1 MLLAEYRFCYK
12 KGKLGY
18 AKSHAAYIL
27 REENYTS
34 RKEELVYKET
44 GNMEMF
50 DGTSAVKFWEYA
62 DTYERANSV
71 VYREIEVNI
80 PNEFNHEQA
89 KELINNFVKK
99 ELGEKYI
106 YTYAIHESYN
116 SDGEK
121 NLHCHLMF
129 SERELDGINR
139 ELSQF
144 FKRANSKEP
153 EKGGAEKNREWQD
166 KSRLLELRKSWEIE
180 SNNLLE
186 KYGFEARVDCRSLLD
201 IRRELLEKEMFDD
214 AEKYNRVPV
223 NISGKILYKVDRKI
237 PLNEKETEKYNN
249 FLKAKKI
256 RIEKIMEKEYKDLI
270 TNVEKLEKQD
280 TRENALNII
289 TRGKYFKLK
298 KSYFAIIRKYEEDP
312 KNKNLLNEKVN
323 LENQIDVLKN
333 SVNKSG
339 KYINICKELESNR
352 IRDLEKTKNLLVN
365 KFGEKYYKDLKIS
378 IEKLEKQD
386 SRENAINVITRG
398 KYFKLKR
405 THFAIVKKYENY
417 PRYES
422 LLNEKINLE
431 KQIDALKNSVVK
443 SEKYINISEEFE
455 LNRLKKLEEAKNL
468 LINKFTEKY
477 YKDLKADIEKLEK
490 KDSKENALNI
500 VTKGKYFKLKKS
512 YFAIVK
518 KHKEYP
524 ENETLLNEKIN
535 LEKQID
541 ALKNSVNKSI
551 KYANISEELEL
562 KRIRDLEETKNLLE
576 NKFGEKYFSK
586 AEEKIVNKYKDTDR
600 LNLKIKE
607 QILLSEDP
615 EEKAINVLT
624 DYKYNRELVVNFNMQ
639 NQKILLE
646 KQYQEATLF
655 NPGEVKNIRDKI
667 SEYDKNIELSKKS
680 LLNMINNI
688 GKNKLEELSKKIK
701 DNKELEL
708 KVIREIISE
717 DKITLTGFSY
727 EKERLELLN
736 KHSSLEKI
744 YNKENSKEERNNK
757 KLYNLSLEIGAIE
770 NLLNNEYRITKNTE
784 ELINKNLNRINRDI
798 ERNNNR
804 IKVADDTITKVNNII
819 KAHSKKHNLSGVEI
833 VAIGRLSKNKYW
845 KLYKQ
850 QKELKREISKEEKA
864 LQNMGPI
871 SFGKNVLKKSIAL
884 HKQELIFLNNKE
896 KEIVKRYKNN
906 PNFKKEIEKVNQYY
920 TKVLKDCTNISIRL
934 KQENKV
940 NYKLK
945 SNVINHE
952 KAVTTMTR
960 IPKRSRSKG
969 YTRSFSPG
977 SLRRNI
983 NNLVIVDNAEIRSN
997 LDINLKTEKEK
1008 EYEWER

>member
-1 MLLAEYRFCYK
+1 MAEYRFCYK

-18 AKSHAAYIL
+18 AKNHAAYIL
-27 REENYTS
+27 REENYAS
-34 RKEELVYKET
+34 RKEELVYKES

-116 SDGEK
+116 NDGEK

-129 SERELDGINR
+129 SERELDGIDR

-186 KYGFEARVDCRSLLD
+186 KYGFEARVDCRSLRD

-223 NISGKILYKVDRKI
+223 NISGKILYKVDRN
-237 PLNEKETEKYNN
+237 LSLDEKETEKYND

-256 RIEKIMEKEYKDLI
+256 RIEKIREREYKDLKAEI
-270 TNVEKLEKQD
+270 EKLEKQD
-280 TRENALNII
+280 SKERALNIV
-289 TRGKYFKLK
+289 TKGEYFKLK
-298 KSYFAIIRKYEEDP
+298 KSYFAIRKKSKVYP
-312 KNKNLLNEKVN
+312 KNKTLLNEKNN
-323 LENQIDVLKN
+323 LEKQIEILKSN
-333 SVNKSG
+333 VDKSI
-339 KYINICKELESNR
+339 KYINICKQLELNR
-352 IRDLEKTKNLLVN
+352 IRDLEK
-365 KFGEKYYKDLKIS
+365 
-378 IEKLEKQD
+378 
-386 SRENAINVITRG
+386 
-398 KYFKLKR
+398 
-405 THFAIVKKYENY
+405 
-417 PRYES
+417 
-422 LLNEKINLE
+422 
-431 KQIDALKNSVVK
+431 
-443 SEKYINISEEFE
+443 
-455 LNRLKKLEEAKNL
+455 
-468 LINKFTEKY
+468 
-477 YKDLKADIEKLEK
+477 
-490 KDSKENALNI
+490 
-500 VTKGKYFKLKKS
+500 
-512 YFAIVK
+512 
-518 KHKEYP
+518 
-524 ENETLLNEKIN
+524 
-535 LEKQID
+535 
-541 ALKNSVNKSI
+541 
-551 KYANISEELEL
+551 
-562 KRIRDLEETKNLLE
+562 IRDLFE
-576 NKFGEKYFSK
+576 NKFDERYFTK
-586 AEEKIVNKYKDTDR
+586 AEEKIVNKYKDASR

-607 QILLSEDP
+607 QILLSEDY

-624 DYKYNRELVVNFNMQ
+624 DYKYNKELVTNFNMQ

-646 KQYQEATLF
+646 KEYQKSTLF
-655 NPGEVKNIRDKI
+655 NPGEVKNIRGKI
-667 SEYDKNIELSKKS
+667 SEYNKNIESSKSS
-680 LLNMINNI
+680 LLNMIDNI
-688 GKNKLEELSKKIK
+688 DKNKLKELSKKIQ
-701 DNKELEL
+701 DNTKLEL
-708 KVIREIISE
+708 KVIGEIISK
-717 DKITLTGFSY
+717 DKITLTDFSY

-744 YNKENSKEERNNK
+744 YNKENLKEESNSK

-770 NLLNNEYRITKNTE
+770 NLLNNEYRVTKNTE
-784 ELINKNLNRINRDI
+784 ELIHKNLNKINRNI

-804 IKVADDTITKVNNII
+804 IKVADDTITRVNNIM
-819 KAHSKKHNLSGVEI
+819 KAHNKKYNLSGAEI

-850 QKELKREISKEEKA
+850 QKELRKEISRKEKA
-864 LQNMGPI
+864 LQEMGVI
-871 SFGKNVLKKSIAL
+871 SFGRSVLKKNIEL
-884 HKQELIFLNNKE
+884 HKEKLVSLNNEE
-896 KEIVKRYKNN
+896 KELVKRYRNTS
-906 PNFKKEIEKVNQYY
+906 NFKKEVEKLNQYY
-920 TKVLKDCTNISIRL
+920 TKILKDYTSVSIHL

-945 SNVINHE
+945 SNVVNHE
-952 KAVTTMTR
+952 KSITTIAK

-969 YTRSFSPG
+969 YTRSFSPRSVRG
-977 SLRRNI
+977 NI
-983 NNLVIVDNAEIRSN
+983 NNLLIVDSAEIRSN

>member
-1 MLLAEYRFCYK
+1 MAEYRFCYK

-18 AKSHAAYIL
+18 AKNHAAYIL
-27 REENYTS
+27 REENYAS
-34 RKEELVYKET
+34 RKEELVYKES

-80 PNEFNHEQA
+80 PNEFNYEQA

-116 SDGEK
+116 NDGEK

-144 FKRANSKEP
+144 FKRANSKDRN
-153 EKGGAEKNREWQD
+153 KGGAEKNRKWQD

-180 SNNLLE
+180 SNILLE
-186 KYGFEARVDCRSLLD
+186 KYGFEARVDCRSLRD

-214 AEKYNRVPV
+214 AEKYNRIPV
-223 NISGKILYKVDRKI
+223 NISGKILYKVDRNI
-237 PLNEKETEKYNN
+237 SLNEKETEKYNE

-256 RIEKIMEKEYKDLI
+256 RIEKIREKEYKDL
-270 TNVEKLEKQD
+270 
-280 TRENALNII
+280 
-289 TRGKYFKLK
+289 
-298 KSYFAIIRKYEEDP
+298 
-312 KNKNLLNEKVN
+312 KNN
-323 LENQIDVLKN
+323 
-333 SVNKSG
+333 
-339 KYINICKELESNR
+339 
-352 IRDLEKTKNLLVN
+352 
-365 KFGEKYYKDLKIS
+365 

-386 SRENAINVITRG
+386 S
-398 KYFKLKR
+398 
-405 THFAIVKKYENY
+405 
-417 PRYES
+417 
-422 LLNEKINLE
+422 
-431 KQIDALKNSVVK
+431 
-443 SEKYINISEEFE
+443 
-455 LNRLKKLEEAKNL
+455 
-468 LINKFTEKY
+468 
-477 YKDLKADIEKLEK
+477 
-490 KDSKENALNI
+490 KERALNI
-500 VTKGKYFKLKKS
+500 VTKGEYFKLKKT
-512 YFAIVK
+512 YFAVIK
-518 KHKEYP
+518 KSKTYSK
-524 ENETLLNEKIN
+524 NKTLLNEKIN
-535 LEKQID
+535 LEKQIEV
-541 ALKNSVNKSI
+541 LKSSVEKSV
-551 KYANISEELEL
+551 KYINICKQLEL
-562 KRIRDLEETKNLLE
+562 NRIRDLEKAKNLFE
-576 NKFGEKYFSK
+576 NKFDEKYFTK
-586 AEEKIVNKYKDTDR
+586 TEEKIVNKYKDTSK

-607 QILLSEDP
+607 QILLSENY

-624 DYKYNRELVVNFNMQ
+624 DYKYNRELITNFNIQ
-639 NQKILLE
+639 NQKKLLE

-655 NPGEVKNIRDKI
+655 NPGELKNIRDKI
-667 SEYDKNIELSKKS
+667 SECNKKIELSKNY
-680 LLNMINNI
+680 LLNMIDNI
-688 GKNKLEELSKKIK
+688 DKNKLDALTTKIK
-701 DNKELEL
+701 DNTELEL
-708 KVIREIISE
+708 KVIREITSK
-717 DKITLTGFSY
+717 DKIILTDLSY

-744 YNKENSKEERNNK
+744 YNKEHLKEESSSK

-784 ELINKNLNRINRDI
+784 KLIHKNLHKINRDI

-804 IKVADDTITKVNNII
+804 IKVANDTITRVNNIM
-819 KAHSKKHNLSGVEI
+819 KAHSKKYNLSGVEI
-833 VAIGRLSKNKYW
+833 VAIGRLSKNRYW

-850 QKELKREISKEEKA
+850 QKELRKEITKKEKA
-864 LQNMGPI
+864 LQEMGAI
-871 SFGKNVLKKSIAL
+871 SFGKSVLKKSIEL
-884 HKQELIFLNNKE
+884 HKQKLVSLNNEE
-896 KEIVKRYKNN
+896 KELVKRYKNN
-906 PNFKKEIEKVNQYY
+906 PNFKKEVEKVNQYY
-920 TKVLKDCTNISIRL
+920 AKVLKNYTNISIRL

-945 SNVINHE
+945 SNVINCE

-977 SLRRNI
+977 SVRGNI
-983 NNLVIVDNAEIRSN
+983 DNLSIVDNTEIKSD

>member
-1 MLLAEYRFCYK
+1 MAEYRFCYK

-18 AKSHAAYIL
+18 AKNHAAYIL
-27 REENYTS
+27 REENYAS
-34 RKEELVYKET
+34 RKEELVYKES

-116 SDGEK
+116 NDGEK

-129 SERELDGINR
+129 SERELDGIDR

-186 KYGFEARVDCRSLLD
+186 KYGFETRVDCRSLRD

-223 NISGKILYKVDRKI
+223 NISGKILYKVDRN
-237 PLNEKETEKYNN
+237 LSLDEKETEKYND

-256 RIEKIMEKEYKDLI
+256 RIEKIREREYKDLKAEI
-270 TNVEKLEKQD
+270 EKLEKQD
-280 TRENALNII
+280 SKERALNIV
-289 TRGKYFKLK
+289 TKGEYFKLK
-298 KSYFAIIRKYEEDP
+298 KSYFAIRKKSKVYP
-312 KNKNLLNEKVN
+312 KNKTLLNEKNN
-323 LENQIDVLKN
+323 LEKQIEILKSN
-333 SVNKSG
+333 ADKSI
-339 KYINICKELESNR
+339 KYINICKQLELNR
-352 IRDLEKTKNLLVN
+352 IRDLEK
-365 KFGEKYYKDLKIS
+365 
-378 IEKLEKQD
+378 
-386 SRENAINVITRG
+386 
-398 KYFKLKR
+398 
-405 THFAIVKKYENY
+405 
-417 PRYES
+417 
-422 LLNEKINLE
+422 
-431 KQIDALKNSVVK
+431 
-443 SEKYINISEEFE
+443 
-455 LNRLKKLEEAKNL
+455 
-468 LINKFTEKY
+468 
-477 YKDLKADIEKLEK
+477 
-490 KDSKENALNI
+490 
-500 VTKGKYFKLKKS
+500 
-512 YFAIVK
+512 
-518 KHKEYP
+518 
-524 ENETLLNEKIN
+524 
-535 LEKQID
+535 
-541 ALKNSVNKSI
+541 
-551 KYANISEELEL
+551 
-562 KRIRDLEETKNLLE
+562 IRDLFE
-576 NKFGEKYFSK
+576 NKFDERYFTK
-586 AEEKIVNKYKDTDR
+586 AEEKIVNKYKDASR

-607 QILLSEDP
+607 QILLSEDY

-624 DYKYNRELVVNFNMQ
+624 DYKYNKELVTNFNMQ

-646 KQYQEATLF
+646 KEYQKSTLF
-655 NPGEVKNIRDKI
+655 NPGEVKNIRGKI
-667 SEYDKNIELSKKS
+667 SEYNKNIESSKSS
-680 LLNMINNI
+680 LLNMIDNI
-688 GKNKLEELSKKIK
+688 DKNKLKELSKKIQ
-701 DNKELEL
+701 DNTKLEL
-708 KVIREIISE
+708 KVIGEIISK
-717 DKITLTGFSY
+717 DKITLTDFSY

-744 YNKENSKEERNNK
+744 YNKENLKEESNSK

-770 NLLNNEYRITKNTE
+770 NLLNNEYRVTKNTE
-784 ELINKNLNRINRDI
+784 ELIHKNLNKINRNI

-804 IKVADDTITKVNNII
+804 IKVADDTITRVNNIM
-819 KAHSKKHNLSGVEI
+819 KAHNKKYNLSGAEI

-850 QKELKREISKEEKA
+850 QKELRKEISRKEKA
-864 LQNMGPI
+864 LQEMGVI
-871 SFGKNVLKKSIAL
+871 SFGRSVLKKNIEL
-884 HKQELIFLNNKE
+884 HKEKLVSLNNEE
-896 KEIVKRYKNN
+896 KELVKRYKNTS
-906 PNFKKEIEKVNQYY
+906 NFKKEVEKLNQYY
-920 TKVLKDCTNISIRL
+920 TKILKDYTSVSIHL

-945 SNVINHE
+945 SNVANHE
-952 KAVTTMTR
+952 KSVTTIAK

-969 YTRSFSPG
+969 YTRSFSPRSVRG
-977 SLRRNI
+977 NI
-983 NNLVIVDNAEIRSN
+983 NNLLIVDSAEIRSN

>member
-1 MLLAEYRFCYK
+1 MAEYRFCYK

-18 AKSHAAYIL
+18 AKNHAAYIL
-27 REENYTS
+27 REENYAS
-34 RKEELVYKET
+34 RKEELVYKES

-116 SDGEK
+116 NDGEK

-144 FKRANSKEP
+144 FKRANSKDRN
-153 EKGGAEKNREWQD
+153 KGGAEKNRKWQD

-180 SNNLLE
+180 SNILLE
-186 KYGFEARVDCRSLLD
+186 KYGFEARVDCRSLRD

-214 AEKYNRVPV
+214 AEKYNRIPV
-223 NISGKILYKVDRKI
+223 NISGKILYKVDRNI
-237 PLNEKETEKYNN
+237 SLNEKETEKYNE

-256 RIEKIMEKEYKDLI
+256 RIEKIREKEYKDL
-270 TNVEKLEKQD
+270 
-280 TRENALNII
+280 
-289 TRGKYFKLK
+289 
-298 KSYFAIIRKYEEDP
+298 
-312 KNKNLLNEKVN
+312 KNN
-323 LENQIDVLKN
+323 
-333 SVNKSG
+333 
-339 KYINICKELESNR
+339 
-352 IRDLEKTKNLLVN
+352 
-365 KFGEKYYKDLKIS
+365 

-386 SRENAINVITRG
+386 S
-398 KYFKLKR
+398 
-405 THFAIVKKYENY
+405 
-417 PRYES
+417 
-422 LLNEKINLE
+422 
-431 KQIDALKNSVVK
+431 
-443 SEKYINISEEFE
+443 
-455 LNRLKKLEEAKNL
+455 
-468 LINKFTEKY
+468 
-477 YKDLKADIEKLEK
+477 
-490 KDSKENALNI
+490 KERALNI
-500 VTKGKYFKLKKS
+500 VTKGEYFKLKKT
-512 YFAIVK
+512 YFAVIK
-518 KHKEYP
+518 KSKTYSK
-524 ENETLLNEKIN
+524 NKTLLNEKIN
-535 LEKQID
+535 LEKQIEV
-541 ALKNSVNKSI
+541 LKSSVEKSI
-551 KYANISEELEL
+551 KYINICKQLEL
-562 KRIRDLEETKNLLE
+562 NRIRDLEKAKNLFE
-576 NKFGEKYFSK
+576 NKFDEKYFTK
-586 AEEKIVNKYKDTDR
+586 TEEKIVNKYKDTSK

-607 QILLSEDP
+607 QILLSENY

-624 DYKYNRELVVNFNMQ
+624 DYKYNRELITNFNIQ
-639 NQKILLE
+639 NQKKLLE

-655 NPGEVKNIRDKI
+655 NPGELKNIRDKI
-667 SEYDKNIELSKKS
+667 SECNKKIELSKNY
-680 LLNMINNI
+680 LLNMIDNI
-688 GKNKLEELSKKIK
+688 DKNKLDALTTKIK
-701 DNKELEL
+701 DNTELEL
-708 KVIREIISE
+708 KVIREITSK
-717 DKITLTGFSY
+717 DKIILTDLSY

-744 YNKENSKEERNNK
+744 YNKEHLKEESSSK

-784 ELINKNLNRINRDI
+784 KLIHKNLHKINRDI

-804 IKVADDTITKVNNII
+804 IKVANDTITRVNNIM
-819 KAHSKKHNLSGVEI
+819 KAHSKKYNLSGVEI
-833 VAIGRLSKNKYW
+833 VAIGRLSKNRYW

-850 QKELKREISKEEKA
+850 QKELRKEITKKEKA
-864 LQNMGPI
+864 LQEMGAI
-871 SFGKNVLKKSIAL
+871 SFGKSVLKKSIEL
-884 HKQELIFLNNKE
+884 HKQKLVSLNNEE
-896 KEIVKRYKNN
+896 KELVKRYKNN
-906 PNFKKEIEKVNQYY
+906 PNFKKEVEKVNQYY
-920 TKVLKDCTNISIRL
+920 AKVLKNYTNISIRL

-945 SNVINHE
+945 SNVINCE

-977 SLRRNI
+977 SVRGNI
-983 NNLVIVDNAEIRSN
+983 DNLSIVDNTEIKSD

>member
-12 KGKLGY
+12 KGKLGH
-18 AKSHAAYIL
+18 AKNHAAYIL

-34 RKEELVYKET
+34 RKEELVYKES

-116 SDGEK
+116 NDGEK

-129 SERELDGINR
+129 SERELDGIDR

-153 EKGGAEKNREWQD
+153 KKGGAEKNREWQD

-186 KYGFEARVDCRSLLD
+186 KYGFEARVDCRSLRD
-201 IRRELLEKEMFDD
+201 IRKELLEKEMFDD
-214 AEKYNRVPV
+214 AEKYNRIPV
-223 NISGKILYKVDRKI
+223 NISGKILYKVDRNI
-237 PLNEKETEKYNN
+237 SLNEKETEKYNE

-256 RIEKIMEKEYKDLI
+256 RIEKIKEKEYKDLKA
-270 TNVEKLEKQD
+270 E
-280 TRENALNII
+280 
-289 TRGKYFKLK
+289 
-298 KSYFAIIRKYEEDP
+298 
-312 KNKNLLNEKVN
+312 
-323 LENQIDVLKN
+323 
-333 SVNKSG
+333 
-339 KYINICKELESNR
+339 
-352 IRDLEKTKNLLVN
+352 
-365 KFGEKYYKDLKIS
+365 

-386 SRENAINVITRG
+386 S
-398 KYFKLKR
+398 
-405 THFAIVKKYENY
+405 
-417 PRYES
+417 
-422 LLNEKINLE
+422 
-431 KQIDALKNSVVK
+431 
-443 SEKYINISEEFE
+443 
-455 LNRLKKLEEAKNL
+455 
-468 LINKFTEKY
+468 
-477 YKDLKADIEKLEK
+477 
-490 KDSKENALNI
+490 KERALNI
-500 VTKGKYFKLKKS
+500 VTKGEYFKLKKI
-512 YFAIVK
+512 YFTVIK
-518 KHKEYP
+518 KSKIYP
-524 ENETLLNEKIN
+524 KNKTLLNEKSN
-535 LEKQID
+535 LEKQIEV
-541 ALKNSVNKSI
+541 LKSNVDKSI
-551 KYANISEELEL
+551 KYINICKQLEL
-562 KRIRDLEETKNLLE
+562 NRIRDLEKAKSSFE
-576 NKFGEKYFSK
+576 NKFDEKYFTK
-586 AEEKIVNKYKDTDR
+586 AEEKIVNKYKDTNR

-639 NQKILLE
+639 NQKIFLE

-655 NPGEVKNIRDKI
+655 NPGEIKNIRDKI
-667 SEYDKNIELSKKS
+667 SEYDKNIESSKNS
-680 LLNMINNI
+680 LLNMIDNI
-688 GKNKLEELSKKIK
+688 DKNKLEELSKKIK
-701 DNKELEL
+701 DNTELEL
-708 KVIREIISE
+708 KAIREITSK
-717 DKITLTGFSY
+717 DKITLTDFSY

-744 YNKENSKEERNNK
+744 YDKENSKEEKNNK
-757 KLYNLSLEIGAIE
+757 KLYNLSLEIEAIE

-819 KAHSKKHNLSGVEI
+819 KAHSKKLNLSGVEI

-850 QKELKREISKEEKA
+850 QKELKREISREEKA
-864 LQNMGPI
+864 LQNMGTI

-896 KEIVKRYKNN
+896 REIVKRYKND
-906 PNFKKEIEKVNQYY
+906 PNFKKEVEKVNQYY
-920 TKVLKDCTNISIRL
+920 IKVLKDYTNISIRL

-945 SNVINHE
+945 SNVVNRE

-960 IPKRSRSKG
+960 IPKRSRNKG

-977 SLRRNI
+977 SMRRNI
-983 NNLVIVDNAEIRSN
+983 DNLLIVDSAEIRSN

>member
-1 MLLAEYRFCYK
+1 MAEYRFCYK

-18 AKSHAAYIL
+18 AKNHAAYIL
-27 REENYTS
+27 REENYAS
-34 RKEELVYKET
+34 RKEELVYKES

-116 SDGEK
+116 NDGEK

-144 FKRANSKEP
+144 FKRANSKDRN
-153 EKGGAEKNREWQD
+153 KGGAEKNRKWQD

-180 SNNLLE
+180 SNILLE
-186 KYGFEARVDCRSLLD
+186 KYGFEARVDCRSLRD

-214 AEKYNRVPV
+214 AEKYNRIPV
-223 NISGKILYKVDRKI
+223 NISGKILYKVDRNI
-237 PLNEKETEKYNN
+237 SLNEKETEKYNE

-256 RIEKIMEKEYKDLI
+256 RIEKIREKEYKDL
-270 TNVEKLEKQD
+270 
-280 TRENALNII
+280 
-289 TRGKYFKLK
+289 
-298 KSYFAIIRKYEEDP
+298 
-312 KNKNLLNEKVN
+312 KNN
-323 LENQIDVLKN
+323 
-333 SVNKSG
+333 
-339 KYINICKELESNR
+339 
-352 IRDLEKTKNLLVN
+352 
-365 KFGEKYYKDLKIS
+365 

-386 SRENAINVITRG
+386 S
-398 KYFKLKR
+398 
-405 THFAIVKKYENY
+405 
-417 PRYES
+417 
-422 LLNEKINLE
+422 
-431 KQIDALKNSVVK
+431 
-443 SEKYINISEEFE
+443 
-455 LNRLKKLEEAKNL
+455 
-468 LINKFTEKY
+468 
-477 YKDLKADIEKLEK
+477 
-490 KDSKENALNI
+490 KERALNI
-500 VTKGKYFKLKKS
+500 VTKGEYFKLKKT
-512 YFAIVK
+512 YFAVIK
-518 KHKEYP
+518 KSKTYSK
-524 ENETLLNEKIN
+524 NKTLLNEKIN
-535 LEKQID
+535 LEKQIEV
-541 ALKNSVNKSI
+541 LKSSVEKSV
-551 KYANISEELEL
+551 KYINICKQLEL
-562 KRIRDLEETKNLLE
+562 NRIRDLEKAKNLFE
-576 NKFGEKYFSK
+576 NKFDEKYFTK
-586 AEEKIVNKYKDTDR
+586 TEEKIVNKYKDTSK

-607 QILLSEDP
+607 QILLSENY

-624 DYKYNRELVVNFNMQ
+624 DYKYNRELITNFNIQ
-639 NQKILLE
+639 NQKKLLE

-655 NPGEVKNIRDKI
+655 NPGELKNIRDKI
-667 SEYDKNIELSKKS
+667 SECNKKIELSKNY
-680 LLNMINNI
+680 LLNMIDNI
-688 GKNKLEELSKKIK
+688 DKNKLDALTTKIK
-701 DNKELEL
+701 DNTELEL
-708 KVIREIISE
+708 KVIREITSK
-717 DKITLTGFSY
+717 DKIILTDLSY

-744 YNKENSKEERNNK
+744 YNKEHLKEESSSK

-784 ELINKNLNRINRDI
+784 KLIHKNLHKINRDI

-804 IKVADDTITKVNNII
+804 IKVANDTITRVNNIM
-819 KAHSKKHNLSGVEI
+819 KAHSKKYNLSGVEI
-833 VAIGRLSKNKYW
+833 VAIGRLSKNRYW

-850 QKELKREISKEEKA
+850 QKELRKEITKKEKA
-864 LQNMGPI
+864 LQEMGAI
-871 SFGKNVLKKSIAL
+871 SFGKSVLKKSIEL
-884 HKQELIFLNNKE
+884 HKQKLVSLNNEE
-896 KEIVKRYKNN
+896 KELVKRYKNN
-906 PNFKKEIEKVNQYY
+906 PNFKKEVEKVNQYY
-920 TKVLKDCTNISIRL
+920 AKVLKNYTNISIRL

-945 SNVINHE
+945 SNVINCE

-977 SLRRNI
+977 SVRGNI
-983 NNLVIVDNAEIRSN
+983 DNLSIVDNTEIKSD

>member
-12 KGKLGY
+12 KGKLGH
-18 AKSHAAYIL
+18 AKNHAAYIL

-34 RKEELVYKET
+34 RKEELVYKES

-116 SDGEK
+116 NDGEK

-129 SERELDGINR
+129 SERELDGIDR

-186 KYGFEARVDCRSLLD
+186 KYGFEARVDCRSLRD
-201 IRRELLEKEMFDD
+201 IRKELLEKEMFDD
-214 AEKYNRVPV
+214 AEKYNRIPV
-223 NISGKILYKVDRKI
+223 NISGKILYKVDRNI
-237 PLNEKETEKYNN
+237 SLNEKETEKYNE

-256 RIEKIMEKEYKDLI
+256 RIEKIKEKEYKDLKA
-270 TNVEKLEKQD
+270 E
-280 TRENALNII
+280 
-289 TRGKYFKLK
+289 
-298 KSYFAIIRKYEEDP
+298 
-312 KNKNLLNEKVN
+312 
-323 LENQIDVLKN
+323 
-333 SVNKSG
+333 
-339 KYINICKELESNR
+339 
-352 IRDLEKTKNLLVN
+352 
-365 KFGEKYYKDLKIS
+365 

-386 SRENAINVITRG
+386 S
-398 KYFKLKR
+398 
-405 THFAIVKKYENY
+405 
-417 PRYES
+417 
-422 LLNEKINLE
+422 
-431 KQIDALKNSVVK
+431 
-443 SEKYINISEEFE
+443 
-455 LNRLKKLEEAKNL
+455 
-468 LINKFTEKY
+468 
-477 YKDLKADIEKLEK
+477 
-490 KDSKENALNI
+490 KERALNI
-500 VTKGKYFKLKKS
+500 VTKGEYFKLKKV
-512 YFAIVK
+512 YFTVIK
-518 KHKEYP
+518 KSKIYP
-524 ENETLLNEKIN
+524 KNKTLLNEKSN
-535 LEKQID
+535 LEKQIEV
-541 ALKNSVNKSI
+541 LKSNVDKSI
-551 KYANISEELEL
+551 KYINICKQLEL
-562 KRIRDLEETKNLLE
+562 NRIRDLEKAKSSFE
-576 NKFGEKYFSK
+576 NKFDEKYFTK
-586 AEEKIVNKYKDTDR
+586 AEEKIVNKYKDTNR

-639 NQKILLE
+639 NQKIFLE

-655 NPGEVKNIRDKI
+655 NPGEIKNIRDKI
-667 SEYDKNIELSKKS
+667 SEYDKNIESSKNS
-680 LLNMINNI
+680 LLNMIDNI
-688 GKNKLEELSKKIK
+688 DKNKLEELSKKIK
-701 DNKELEL
+701 DNTELEL
-708 KVIREIISE
+708 KVIREITSK
-717 DKITLTGFSY
+717 DKITLTDFSY

-744 YNKENSKEERNNK
+744 YDKENSKEEKNNK

-819 KAHSKKHNLSGVEI
+819 KAHSKKLNLSGVEI

-850 QKELKREISKEEKA
+850 QKELKREISREEKA
-864 LQNMGPI
+864 LQNMGTI

-896 KEIVKRYKNN
+896 REIVKRYKND
-906 PNFKKEIEKVNQYY
+906 PNFKKEVEKVNQYY
-920 TKVLKDCTNISIRL
+920 IKVLKDYTNISIRL

-945 SNVINHE
+945 SNVVNRE

-960 IPKRSRSKG
+960 IPKRSRNKG

-977 SLRRNI
+977 SMRRNI
-983 NNLVIVDNAEIRSN
+983 DNLLIVDSAEIRSN

>member
-34 RKEELVYKET
+34 RKEELVYKES
-44 GNMEMF
+44 GNMEIF
-50 DGTSAVKFWEYA
+50 DGTSAIKFWEYA
-62 DTYERANSV
+62 DTYERVNSV

-80 PNEFNHEQA
+80 PNEFSHEQA
-89 KELINNFVKK
+89 KELISNFVKK
-99 ELGEKYI
+99 ELGEKYV

-116 SDGEK
+116 NDGEK

-139 ELSQF
+139 KLSQF

-186 KYGFEARVDCRSLLD
+186 KYGFEARVDCRSLRD
-201 IRRELLEKEMFDD
+201 IRKELLEKEMFDD
-214 AEKYNRVPV
+214 AEKYNRIPV
-223 NISGKILYKVDRKI
+223 NISGKILYKVDRNI
-237 PLNEKETEKYNN
+237 SLNEKETEKYNE

-256 RIEKIMEKEYKDLI
+256 RIEKIREKEYKDLKA
-270 TNVEKLEKQD
+270 E
-280 TRENALNII
+280 
-289 TRGKYFKLK
+289 
-298 KSYFAIIRKYEEDP
+298 
-312 KNKNLLNEKVN
+312 
-323 LENQIDVLKN
+323 
-333 SVNKSG
+333 
-339 KYINICKELESNR
+339 
-352 IRDLEKTKNLLVN
+352 
-365 KFGEKYYKDLKIS
+365 

-386 SRENAINVITRG
+386 S
-398 KYFKLKR
+398 K
-405 THFAIVKKYENY
+405 
-417 PRYES
+417 
-422 LLNEKINLE
+422 EK
-431 KQIDALKNSVVK
+431 
-443 SEKYINISEEFE
+443 
-455 LNRLKKLEEAKNL
+455 
-468 LINKFTEKY
+468 
-477 YKDLKADIEKLEK
+477 
-490 KDSKENALNI
+490 ALNI
-500 VTKGKYFKLKKS
+500 VTKGEYFKLKKA

-518 KHKEYP
+518 KSKIYP
-524 ENETLLNEKIN
+524 KNKTLQNEKTS
-535 LEKQID
+535 LEKQIK
-541 ALKNSVNKSI
+541 ALKNSVDNSI
-551 KYANISEELEL
+551 KYVNISKQLEL
-562 KRIRDLEETKNLLE
+562 NRIRDLENARNLFE
-576 NKFGEKYFSK
+576 NKFDEKYFTK
-586 AEEKIVNKYKDTDR
+586 TEEKIVNKYKDTNR
-600 LNLKIKE
+600 VNLKIKE

-639 NQKILLE
+639 NQKIFLE

-655 NPGEVKNIRDKI
+655 NPGEIKNIRDKI
-667 SEYDKNIELSKKS
+667 SEYDKNIESSKNS
-680 LLNMINNI
+680 LLNMIDNI
-688 GKNKLEELSKKIK
+688 DKNKLEELSKKIK
-701 DNKELEL
+701 DNTELEL
-708 KVIREIISE
+708 KVIREITSK
-717 DKITLTGFSY
+717 DKITLTDFSY

-744 YNKENSKEERNNK
+744 YDKENSKEEKNNK

-850 QKELKREISKEEKA
+850 QKELKREISREEKA
-864 LQNMGPI
+864 LQNMGTI

-884 HKQELIFLNNKE
+884 HKQELISLNNKE

-920 TKVLKDCTNISIRL
+920 AKVLKDCTNISIRL

-945 SNVINHE
+945 SNVVNHE
-952 KAVTTMTR
+952 KIVTTMAR

-977 SLRRNI
+977 SVRRNI
-983 NNLVIVDNAEIRSN
+983 NNLSIVDSAEIRSN

>member
-12 KGKLGY
+12 KGKLGH
-18 AKSHAAYIL
+18 AKNHAAYIL

-34 RKEELVYKET
+34 RKEELVYKES

-116 SDGEK
+116 NDGEK

-129 SERELDGINR
+129 SERELDGIDR

-166 KSRLLELRKSWEIE
+166 KSRLLGLRKSWEIE

-186 KYGFEARVDCRSLLD
+186 KYGFEARVDCRSLRD
-201 IRRELLEKEMFDD
+201 IRKELLEKEMFDD
-214 AEKYNRVPV
+214 AEKYNRIPV
-223 NISGKILYKVDRKI
+223 NISGKILYKVDRNI
-237 PLNEKETEKYNN
+237 SLNEKETEKYNE

-256 RIEKIMEKEYKDLI
+256 RIEKIKEKEYKDLKA
-270 TNVEKLEKQD
+270 E
-280 TRENALNII
+280 
-289 TRGKYFKLK
+289 
-298 KSYFAIIRKYEEDP
+298 
-312 KNKNLLNEKVN
+312 
-323 LENQIDVLKN
+323 
-333 SVNKSG
+333 
-339 KYINICKELESNR
+339 
-352 IRDLEKTKNLLVN
+352 
-365 KFGEKYYKDLKIS
+365 

-386 SRENAINVITRG
+386 S
-398 KYFKLKR
+398 
-405 THFAIVKKYENY
+405 
-417 PRYES
+417 
-422 LLNEKINLE
+422 
-431 KQIDALKNSVVK
+431 
-443 SEKYINISEEFE
+443 
-455 LNRLKKLEEAKNL
+455 
-468 LINKFTEKY
+468 
-477 YKDLKADIEKLEK
+477 
-490 KDSKENALNI
+490 KERALNI
-500 VTKGKYFKLKKS
+500 VTKGEYFKLKKV
-512 YFAIVK
+512 YFTVIK
-518 KHKEYP
+518 KSKIYP
-524 ENETLLNEKIN
+524 KNKTLLNEKSN
-535 LEKQID
+535 LEKQIEV
-541 ALKNSVNKSI
+541 LKSNVDKSI
-551 KYANISEELEL
+551 KYINICKQLEL
-562 KRIRDLEETKNLLE
+562 NRIRDLEKAKSSFE
-576 NKFGEKYFSK
+576 NKFDEKYFTK
-586 AEEKIVNKYKDTDR
+586 AEEKIVNKYKDTNR

-639 NQKILLE
+639 NQKIFLE

-655 NPGEVKNIRDKI
+655 NPGEIKNIRDKI
-667 SEYDKNIELSKKS
+667 SEYDKNIESSKNS
-680 LLNMINNI
+680 LLNMIDNI
-688 GKNKLEELSKKIK
+688 DKNKLEELSKKIK
-701 DNKELEL
+701 DNTELEL
-708 KVIREIISE
+708 KVIREITSK
-717 DKITLTGFSY
+717 DKITLTDFSY

-744 YNKENSKEERNNK
+744 YDKENSKEEKNNK

-819 KAHSKKHNLSGVEI
+819 KAHSKKLNLSGVEI

-850 QKELKREISKEEKA
+850 QKELKREISREEKA
-864 LQNMGPI
+864 LQNMGTI

-896 KEIVKRYKNN
+896 REIVKRYKND
-906 PNFKKEIEKVNQYY
+906 PNFKKEVEKVNQYY
-920 TKVLKDCTNISIRL
+920 IKVLKDYTNISIRL

-945 SNVINHE
+945 SNVVNRE

-960 IPKRSRSKG
+960 IPKRSRNKG

-977 SLRRNI
+977 SMRRNI
-983 NNLVIVDNAEIRSN
+983 DNLLIVDSAEIRSN

>member
-12 KGKLGY
+12 KGKLGH
-18 AKSHAAYIL
+18 AKNHAAYIL

-34 RKEELVYKET
+34 RKEELVYKES

-116 SDGEK
+116 NDGEK

-129 SERELDGINR
+129 SERELDGIDR

-153 EKGGAEKNREWQD
+153 KKGGAEKNREWQD

-186 KYGFEARVDCRSLLD
+186 KYGFEARVDCRSLRD
-201 IRRELLEKEMFDD
+201 IRKELLEKEMFDD
-214 AEKYNRVPV
+214 AEKYNRIPV
-223 NISGKILYKVDRKI
+223 NISGKILYKVDRNI
-237 PLNEKETEKYNN
+237 SLNEKETEKYNE

-256 RIEKIMEKEYKDLI
+256 RIEKIKEKEYKDLKA
-270 TNVEKLEKQD
+270 E
-280 TRENALNII
+280 
-289 TRGKYFKLK
+289 
-298 KSYFAIIRKYEEDP
+298 
-312 KNKNLLNEKVN
+312 
-323 LENQIDVLKN
+323 
-333 SVNKSG
+333 
-339 KYINICKELESNR
+339 
-352 IRDLEKTKNLLVN
+352 
-365 KFGEKYYKDLKIS
+365 

-386 SRENAINVITRG
+386 S
-398 KYFKLKR
+398 
-405 THFAIVKKYENY
+405 
-417 PRYES
+417 
-422 LLNEKINLE
+422 
-431 KQIDALKNSVVK
+431 
-443 SEKYINISEEFE
+443 
-455 LNRLKKLEEAKNL
+455 
-468 LINKFTEKY
+468 
-477 YKDLKADIEKLEK
+477 
-490 KDSKENALNI
+490 KERALNI
-500 VTKGKYFKLKKS
+500 VTKGEYFKLKKI
-512 YFAIVK
+512 YFTVIK
-518 KHKEYP
+518 KSKIYP
-524 ENETLLNEKIN
+524 KNKTLLNEKSN
-535 LEKQID
+535 LEKQIEV
-541 ALKNSVNKSI
+541 LKSNVDKSI
-551 KYANISEELEL
+551 KYINICKQLEL
-562 KRIRDLEETKNLLE
+562 NRIRDLEKAKSSFE
-576 NKFGEKYFSK
+576 NKFDEKYFTK
-586 AEEKIVNKYKDTDR
+586 AEEKIVNKYKDTNR

-639 NQKILLE
+639 NQKIFLE

-655 NPGEVKNIRDKI
+655 NPGEIKNIRDKI
-667 SEYDKNIELSKKS
+667 SEYDKNIESSKNS
-680 LLNMINNI
+680 LLNMIDNI
-688 GKNKLEELSKKIK
+688 DKNKLEELSKKIK
-701 DNKELEL
+701 DNTELEL
-708 KVIREIISE
+708 KAIREITSK
-717 DKITLTGFSY
+717 DKITLTDFSY

-744 YNKENSKEERNNK
+744 YDKENSKEEKNNK
-757 KLYNLSLEIGAIE
+757 KLYNLSLEIEAIE

-819 KAHSKKHNLSGVEI
+819 KAHSKKLNLSGVEI

-850 QKELKREISKEEKA
+850 QKELKREISREEKA
-864 LQNMGPI
+864 LQNMGTI

-896 KEIVKRYKNN
+896 RKIVKRYKND
-906 PNFKKEIEKVNQYY
+906 PNFKKEVEKVNQYY
-920 TKVLKDCTNISIRL
+920 IKVLKDYTNISIRL

-945 SNVINHE
+945 SNVVNRE

-960 IPKRSRSKG
+960 IPKRSRNKG

-977 SLRRNI
+977 SMRRNI
-983 NNLVIVDNAEIRSN
+983 DNLLIVDSAEIRSN